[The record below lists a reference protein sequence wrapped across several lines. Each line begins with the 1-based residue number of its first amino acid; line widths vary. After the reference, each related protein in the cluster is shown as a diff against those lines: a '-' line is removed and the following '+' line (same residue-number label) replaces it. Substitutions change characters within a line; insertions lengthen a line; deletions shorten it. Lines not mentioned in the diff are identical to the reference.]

1 MRTIAAVLF
10 ILLPISAFAQNAPTL
25 LEQYNDWE
33 AYRFDGSGQ
42 KTCYILSKPKTLAP
56 SNRNHGDV
64 FFFLTSRPADDVT
77 NEASVL
83 VGYPFAPDSTVT
95 VDIDGQAFSLFT
107 KDDGAWVESP
117 ADEAQL
123 VAAMRWYITAIPEAR
138 PELWVRARDLIF
150 DWLEAEAN
158 ELRIVPNLAVLG
170 PPERDRR
177 WKFSPYVRGVY
188 LSGKALFVL
197 EHPDQAGTM
206 AAELAGVDAM
216 LAFHE
221 VTRTSDPMGTS
232 PKLRRYARKKRKGSL
247 EAHLQRRIAKGKQ

>member
-1 MRTIAAVLF
+1 MSRVHFT
-10 ILLPISAFAQNAPTL
+10 AFA
-25 LEQYNDWE
+25 
-33 AYRFDGSGQ
+33 
-42 KTCYILSKPKTLAP
+42 LSLTLASFP
-56 SNRNHGDV
+56 TWGCASRAIRPTPPDPGLVRDADGEPVPLAEHYDLSSSEALADV
-64 FFFLTSRPADDVT
+64 RP
-77 NEASVL
+77 
-83 VGYPFAPDSTVT
+83 
-95 VDIDGQAFSLFT
+95 
-107 KDDGAWVESP
+107 
-117 ADEAQL
+117 QL